1 MARPAL
7 RLLIT
12 FGFLLSACTIELQH
26 DLEEDDANDIYVL
39 LQKNGIGASKLKE
52 EGGNEPRYI
61 ISVPKQDVAFA
72 AELLKEHSLPR
83 PKADGLAVFK
93 KMKGMI
99 PTQTEERAMFIE
111 ALAGE
116 ISNALN
122 RYPGVLE
129 ARTIVMIPETN
140 DLTQPDKRP
149 RPTASVFIK
158 YSTAQ
163 GGEKGEGGMP
173 FKVSE
178 VAEFVANAVTDMKK
192 EDVKVLVTPAAEIA
206 AAQSRELM
214 PQTVLGLRFQD
225 KGSAD
230 SFKMLVAVNA
240 VLFLALAGVA
250 AFLVIRKPG
259 GGGNGRPTRK
269 TQEG

>member
-1 MARPAL
+1 MPRSVS
-7 RLLIT
+7 RLLIA
-12 FGFLLSACTIELQH
+12 FGFFALTACSVELQH
-26 DLEEDDANDIYVL
+26 DLPEDDANEIYVV
-39 LQKNGIGASKLKE
+39 LQNNGIAATKLKE

-61 ISVPKQDVAFA
+61 ISVGKQDVAA
-72 AELLKEHSLPR
+72 AAQLLKDHSLPR

-93 KMKGMI
+93 RMKGMI

-129 ARTIVMIPETN
+129 ARAIVMIPEVN

-149 RPTASVFIK
+149 LPTASVFIK
-158 YSTAQ
+158 YTP
-163 GGEKGEGGMP
+163 GTDEKGSMP
-173 FKVSE
+173 FSTSE
-178 VAEFVANAVTDMKK
+178 VQEFVANSVTDLKK
-192 EDVKVLVTPAAEIA
+192 ENVKVLATAARPVEVSVDPEKRQ
-206 AAQSRELM
+206 QS
-214 PQTVLGLRFQD
+214 VLGLRMD
-225 KGSAD
+225 KSSAD
-230 SFKMLVAVNA
+230 TFKVMVAVNA

-259 GGGNGRPTRK
+259 GNGRPARK
-269 TQEG
+269 TQAPEA